1 MILFDLDG
9 TLTDSNCIWEDIDTK
24 FLGKRGLQSTEE
36 YAHTV
41 GHSIFPVAAQFTKDY
56 YHLDLTP
63 QAIMDEW
70 TEMARDAYCT
80 VALKPG
86 AGEFLARCKHSG
98 ERVAMV
104 TACVPELC
112 RAALRAH
119 VLEDSFEQIIFAQEL
134 GMEKRKPEL
143 FLRAAELLSVAP
155 EACTMYE
162 DAPANCAAAKAAGV
176 TVVGVYDHF
185 YRKYEEEMRK
195 TCDKYIMS
203 FEELLVE

>member
-9 TLTDSNCIWEDIDTK
+9 TLTDSNCIWEDIDTE

-41 GHSIFPVAAQFTKDY
+41 GHSIFPVAAQFTRDY

-63 QAIMDEW
+63 QEIMDEW
-70 TEMARDAYCT
+70 TGLARDAYCT

-86 AGEFLARCKHSG
+86 AGAFLAQCKRGG
-98 ERVAMV
+98 EHIAMV

-119 VLEDSFEQIIFAQEL
+119 GLEDSFEQIIFAQEL

-143 FLRAAELLSVAP
+143 FLRAAELLSIAP
-155 EACTMYE
+155 ETCTMYE
-162 DAPANCAAAKAAGV
+162 DAPANCAAAKAAGM
-176 TVVGVYDHF
+176 TVVGVYDPF

-195 TCDKYIMS
+195 TCDQYIMS
-203 FEELLVE
+203 FEELLT